1 MDLYTFA
8 LWLGGCP
15 SDGEVSVMIDTLTD
29 LETLPPTMTVAEAGE
44 LLGIS
49 RRSAYRAVER
59 GDLPA
64 LRLGR
69 RLVVPSLKLLELL
82 GVNPLSPPSN
92 GDRGN
97 AAASG

>member
-1 MDLYTFA
+1 MT
-8 LWLGGCP
+8 
-15 SDGEVSVMIDTLTD
+15 VDTLTD

-59 GDLPA
+59 GELPA

-69 RLVVPSLKLLELL
+69 RLVIPSLKLLELL
-82 GVNPLSPPSN
+82 EVNPRSASSN
-92 GDRGN
+92 GDDGS
-97 AAASG
+97 AEAIG